1 MYQQYIWVKEKYMDL
16 KEKICKIKKFRNQ
29 TNTIQFNLGVKI
41 LIFIMKTNIKNRY
54 SNELGGKGILNG
66 QQWSIIIDIKR
77 FFSHL
82 NKWNLLCKEFE
93 GDLKITKVK
102 MGKFKCCFGIRFYRM
117 SIDPTNEIIE
127 DILNY
132 LFL

>member
-66 QQWSIIIDIKR
+66 
-77 FFSHL
+77 
-82 NKWNLLCKEFE
+82 
-93 GDLKITKVK
+93 
-102 MGKFKCCFGIRFYRM
+102 
-117 SIDPTNEIIE
+117 
-127 DILNY
+127 
-132 LFL
+132 